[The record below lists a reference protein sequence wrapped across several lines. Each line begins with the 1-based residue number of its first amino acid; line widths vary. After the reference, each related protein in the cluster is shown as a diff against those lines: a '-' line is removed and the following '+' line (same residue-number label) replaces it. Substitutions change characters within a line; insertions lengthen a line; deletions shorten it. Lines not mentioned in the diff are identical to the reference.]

1 MAVVATVSALVLG
14 LLAAESADQLVDQSV
29 DVGHGVRLSP
39 PEKTHPMA
47 VCSRAEAV
55 GGTNRLIMAVVP
67 LPGLGEQMLG
77 GE

>member
-47 VCSRAEAV
+47 VCSGGGAV
-55 GGTNRLIMAVVP
+55 PVTVRICSMRLAHFCSKR
-67 LPGLGEQMLG
+67 L
-77 GE
+77 